1 MTSVRDATAA
11 AAAATAAGAHRTERL
26 LLFIVPTA
34 AATVAERNIICTF
47 IHVINIYENIWFV
60 KTQR

>member
-1 MTSVRDATAA
+1 MTSVCD
-11 AAAATAAGAHRTERL
+11 ATAAGAHRTERL
-26 LLFIVPTA
+26 ILFIVPTA
-34 AATVAERNIICTF
+34 PATVAERNIICTF